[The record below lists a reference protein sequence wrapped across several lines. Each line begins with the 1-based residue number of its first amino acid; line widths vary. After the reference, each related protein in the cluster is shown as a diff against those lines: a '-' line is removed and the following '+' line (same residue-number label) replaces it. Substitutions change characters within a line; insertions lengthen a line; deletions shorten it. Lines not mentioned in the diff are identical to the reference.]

1 MTMPAWNATP
11 ASSLVREDDDFLTA
25 GVLTR
30 RVVAWCVDLVLIGI
44 LTATLWFM
52 LFTFGLVTLGLGMP
66 LLGILPVVPFLYHF
80 GFLAGW
86 GATPGQAMCG
96 LSVRNNLDLAPAS
109 AGQALVFTL
118 AYYLEFAVSG
128 GLLLL
133 IAPFTIRKR
142 ALHDLVS
149 GTVVIRSR
157 ALTPPSQS
165 WNMPGGPYS
174 RA

>member
-1 MTMPAWNATP
+1 MTIPAWT
-11 ASSLVREDDDFLTA
+11 SSAALVREDDDMLTE

-30 RVVAWCVDLVLIGI
+30 RCVAWCIDMVLIGI
-44 LTATLWFM
+44 LVSVLWFA
-52 LFTFGLVTLGLGMP
+52 LFTFGVVTLGLGMP
-66 LLGILPVVPFLYHF
+66 LLGLLPVVPFLYHF
-80 GFLAGW
+80 GFLATS
-86 GATPGQAMCG
+86 GATPGQSICG
-96 LSVRNNLDLAPAS
+96 LAVRNNADLAPPS
-109 AGQALVFTL
+109 GGQALVFTL

-133 IAPFTIRKR
+133 VAFFTIRKR

-149 GTVVIRSR
+149 GTVVIRAR
-157 ALTPPSQS
+157 ALTPPRQS